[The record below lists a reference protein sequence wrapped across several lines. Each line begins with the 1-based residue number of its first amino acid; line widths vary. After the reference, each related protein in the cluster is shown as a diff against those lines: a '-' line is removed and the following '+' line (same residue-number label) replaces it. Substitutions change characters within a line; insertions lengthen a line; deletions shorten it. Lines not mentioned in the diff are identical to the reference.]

1 MEDRS
6 MRKLFAA
13 LICVGFFVG
22 AAKAEDKPALKDT
35 NDRISYSIGY
45 QIGGDLKRQGVEID
59 PELMVKGVQDA
70 LGDKEPIM
78 TLEEMQQELVTL
90 KQKMIAAQ
98 QEEQKKAA
106 AENLAKG
113 EAFLAE
119 NAKKEGVKTLPSG
132 LQYKV
137 LKEGEG
143 TPPKATDTVTV
154 QYRGTLIDGTEFDS
168 SYSRGQP
175 ATFPLNRVIKGWTE
189 GVQLMK
195 PGAKYEFFIPPNLAY
210 GSRGAGPKIGPE
222 STLIFEVE
230 LISVGEKP
238 NEKPKAETGK

>member
-1 MEDRS
+1 MK
-6 MRKLFAA
+6 KLFAA
-13 LICVGFFVG
+13 LICIGLFVG
-22 AAKAEDKPALKDT
+22 VSKAEEKQVLKDQ
-35 NDRISYSIGY
+35 NDRTSYSIGY
-45 QIGGDLKRQGVEID
+45 QIGGDLKRQGVGVN

-70 LGDKEPIM
+70 MGGKEPLM
-78 TLEEMQQELVTL
+78 TLEEMQKELVVL
-90 KQKMIAAQ
+90 KQRIVAAQ

-106 AENLAKG
+106 AKNLAEG

-132 LQYKV
+132 LQYQV

-195 PGAKYEFFIPPNLAY
+195 PGAKYKFFIPPNLAY
-210 GSRGAGPKIGPE
+210 GAHGAGPKIGPE

-230 LISVGEKP
+230 LISV
-238 NEKPKAETGK
+238 NEAPKSDKGK

>member
-1 MEDRS
+1 MEDTQ
-6 MRKLFAA
+6 MKQLFAA
-13 LICVGFFVG
+13 LLCVGLFVG
-22 AAKAEDKPALKDT
+22 VSKAEEKPALKDQ
-35 NDRISYSIGY
+35 NDRTSYSIGY
-45 QIGGDLKRQGVEID
+45 QIGGDLKRQGVGIN

-70 LGDKEPIM
+70 LGGKEPLM

-90 KQKMIAAQ
+90 KQKIVASQ

-132 LQYKV
+132 LQYQV
-137 LKEGEG
+137 LKKGEG

-195 PGAKYEFFIPPNLAY
+195 PGAKYKFFIPPALAY
-210 GSRGAGPKIGPE
+210 GPRGAGPEIGPE

-230 LISVGEKP
+230 LISIDEKANP
-238 NEKPKAETGK
+238 DKGN

>member
-1 MEDRS
+1 MK
-6 MRKLFAA
+6 KLFAA
-13 LICVGFFVG
+13 LICVGLFVG
-22 AAKAEDKPALKDT
+22 VSKAEEKQVLKDQ
-35 NDRISYSIGY
+35 NDRTSYSIGY
-45 QIGGDLKRQGVEID
+45 QIGGDLKRQGVGVN

-70 LGDKEPIM
+70 MGGKEPLM
-78 TLEEMQQELVTL
+78 TLEEMQKELVVL
-90 KQKMIAAQ
+90 KQRIVAAQ

-106 AENLAKG
+106 AKNLAEG

-132 LQYKV
+132 LQYQV

-195 PGAKYEFFIPPNLAY
+195 PGAKYKFFIPPNLAY
-210 GSRGAGPKIGPE
+210 GAHGAGPKIGPE

-230 LISVGEKP
+230 LISV
-238 NEKPKAETGK
+238 NEAPKSDKGK

>member
-1 MEDRS
+1 MK
-6 MRKLFAA
+6 KLFAA
-13 LICVGFFVG
+13 LICIGLFVG
-22 AAKAEDKPALKDT
+22 VSKAEEKQILKDQ
-35 NDRISYSIGY
+35 NDRTSYSIGY
-45 QIGGDLKRQGVEID
+45 QIGGDLKRQGVGVN

-70 LGDKEPIM
+70 MGGKEPLM
-78 TLEEMQQELVTL
+78 TLEEMQKELVVL
-90 KQKMIAAQ
+90 KQRIVAAQ

-106 AENLAKG
+106 AKNLAEG

-119 NAKKEGVKTLPSG
+119 NAKKKGVKTLPSG
-132 LQYKV
+132 LQYQV

-195 PGAKYEFFIPPNLAY
+195 PGAKYKFFIPPNLAY
-210 GSRGAGPKIGPE
+210 GAHGAGPKIGPE

-230 LISVGEKP
+230 LISV
-238 NEKPKAETGK
+238 NEAPKSDKGK